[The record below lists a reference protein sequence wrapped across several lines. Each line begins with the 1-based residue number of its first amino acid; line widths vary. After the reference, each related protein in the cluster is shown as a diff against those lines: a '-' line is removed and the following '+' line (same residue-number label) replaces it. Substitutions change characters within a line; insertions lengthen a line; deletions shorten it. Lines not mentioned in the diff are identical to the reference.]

1 MNRNDRFAIILGFI
15 IILIISVPYI
25 LGELNSGDELFF
37 TGFLLNPLDGNS
49 YYAKMQIGVSGG
61 WKFHLPYTP
70 EVGDGAYLFI
80 FYIFLGHISRIT
92 GLGIRLVFH
101 IARLGGAVFL
111 LFVLYRFVQWSLG
124 NRDGVRLSFAVLVAG
139 SGLGWIAALFG
150 GFTPDFWVAEGFP
163 FLSMYSNPHFPI
175 GLALVLLLILMI
187 DEKWE
192 KKTTTRSFLAVLFSL
207 LLSIINPFGIVIVLM
222 VYWGLILIELIIQLS
237 GSENPLRSSSF
248 LSLLLL
254 DLSITIGGLPFLI
267 YDLIV
272 SNTDPLLRIWNQ
284 QNLTETP
291 GVFSTLLALS
301 PLIVLAVYYCV
312 KIFKRHGWNLQEK
325 ILIAWFVLGLILLYI
340 PLTLQRR
347 FMMGIYIPIGILGGM
362 AFMELNAS
370 KKPLWSGLLFLTIL
384 PTNLIILMSSI
395 FGVMTKDPILYLTR
409 DEIQVMEI
417 LRQEESINVVLSG
430 PESGL
435 FIPAFSGKKVI
446 YGHPYESIYS
456 EERQEL
462 VTDFFKGEYSL
473 EEELK
478 IFEDY
483 QIDRVYFGPREQV
496 LGQPNFIDPELLV
509 DRSGSVRL
517 YQHPGD

>member
-1 MNRNDRFAIILGFI
+1 MNRNDRFAIILSFI
-15 IILIISVPYI
+15 IIVIISVPYI
-25 LGELNSGDELFF
+25 LGELTSGDELFF
-37 TGFLLNPLDGNS
+37 TGFLFNPLDGNS
-49 YYAKMQIGVSGG
+49 YYAKMQIGINGG

-70 EVGDGAYLFI
+70 EDGDEAFLFV

-101 IARLGGAVFL
+101 IARLVGAVFL
-111 LFVLYRFVQWSLG
+111 LLVLYRFVQWSLG
-124 NRDGVRLSFAVLVAG
+124 NRPGVRLIYAVLVVG
-139 SGLGWIAALFG
+139 SGLGWIAAFFG
-150 GFTPDFWVAEGFP
+150 GFTPDFWVAEAFP
-163 FLSMYSNPHFPI
+163 FLSMYSNPHFPV
-175 GLALVLLLILMI
+175 GLALVLLLIMMI

-192 KKTTTRSFLAVLFSL
+192 NKTTIRSFLAVLFSL
-207 LLSIINPFGIVIVLM
+207 ILSIINPFGIVIVLM
-222 VYWGLILIELIIQLS
+222 VYGGLTLIQL
-237 GSENPLRSSSF
+237 GMHLFEGKNPLRSRSYQ
-248 LSLLLL
+248 SLLLL
-254 DLSITIGGLPFLI
+254 DLSIAIGGLPLLV

-312 KIFKRHGWNLQEK
+312 IIFKRHGWNLQEK

-340 PLTLQRR
+340 PLNLQRR
-347 FMMGIYIPIGILGGM
+347 FMMGIYIPVGILGGM
-362 AFMELNAS
+362 AFLEINAS
-370 KKPLWSGLLFLTIL
+370 KKPFWSALLFLTIL
-384 PTNLIILMSSI
+384 PTNLIILMSSM
-395 FGVMTKDPILYLTR
+395 FGVMTKDPVLYLHR

-417 LRQEESINVVLSG
+417 LRQDKTTKVVLSG
-430 PESGL
+430 PDSGL

-462 VTDFFKGEYSL
+462 VTDFFESVYSL

-478 IFEDY
+478 ILDDY
-483 QIDRVYFGPREQV
+483 QVDRVYFGPREQV
-496 LGQPNFIDPELLV
+496 LGQPKFIDPELLV
-509 DRSGSVRL
+509 DRQGSVSL